1 MLQETSSKRILIV
14 DDNHEAADV
23 LAEMLVLSGCEAR
36 CAYDGRAA
44 IELAHGFSPDA
55 ILLDLGMPGMDGLE
69 VAAAL
74 RAQARFAQ
82 TRVVAFTAWG
92 DPATRAKTK
101 KAGFDEHVVK
111 PASLPAILEA
121 LAIR

>member
-1 MLQETSSKRILIV
+1 MSQLSPAIRVLVV

-23 LAEMLVLSGCEAR
+23 LAEMLVLSGYEAR
-36 CAYDGRAA
+36 CAYDGPAA
-44 IELAHGFSPDA
+44 IAIAHGFGPDA

-74 RAQARFAQ
+74 RAQERFAR

-92 DPATRAKTK
+92 DMRTRAQTK
-101 KAGFDEHVVK
+101 AAGFDGHVVK

-121 LAIR
+121 LAAG